1 MANRALELAIELC
14 RFSRRS
20 RRPNVI
26 ELGHLAELRYE
37 YQALADHHPLPDGV
51 SYQPV
56 EAAGVSAEW
65 VLPPYTPDDRV
76 VLYLHGGC
84 YAAGSIDT
92 HRDLIT
98 RLASAA
104 STRILG
110 LNYRLAPAHPFPAA
124 LDDTVAA
131 YRWLLELGL
140 DASRIALAGDSAG
153 AGLALAATL
162 KLRGDGIPLPA
173 ALACISPWVDLAVAG
188 PSMETNASNDPI
200 VSRPMLLGW
209 AKLYLGDHDPR
220 TPLASPL
227 YADLRGLPPLLI
239 QVGSAEVLLD
249 DATRLAERASAAGVN
264 ATLEV
269 WPAHASR
276 LAYLSRHPRSTRG
289 DRRNR
294 RLPPYPP
301 QSLNVP
307 RSRGRPITD

>member
-14 RFSRRS
+14 RLSRRT

-26 ELGHLAELRYE
+26 ELGHLAELRFE
-37 YQALADHHPLPDGV
+37 YQALADRYPLPNGV

-56 EAAGVSAEW
+56 GVGGVSAEW
-65 VLPPYTPDDRV
+65 VLPPNAPDDRV

-84 YAAGSIDT
+84 YATGSVDT

-104 STRILG
+104 SSRLLG

-124 LDDTVAA
+124 LDDTVTA
-131 YRWLLELGL
+131 YRWLLESGIG
-140 DASRIALAGDSAG
+140 ASKIAFVGDSAG

-162 KLRGDGIPLPA
+162 KLRDDATPLPS
-173 ALACISPWVDLAVAG
+173 ALACISPWVDLAVTG
-188 PSMETNASNDPI
+188 PSMTTNAGNDPI

-220 TPLASPL
+220 TPFASPL
-227 YADLRGLPPLLI
+227 YADLLGLPPLLI

-249 DATRLAERASAAGVN
+249 DATRLAERASAAGV
-264 ATLEV
+264 TSRLEV
-269 WPAHASR
+269 WPDMIHVWHTFPAIPEAR
-276 LAYLSRHPRSTRG
+276 EA
-289 DRRNR
+289 
-294 RLPPYPP
+294 
-301 QSLNVP
+301 
-307 RSRGRPITD
+307 ITGIATFLKTHISD

>member
-14 RFSRRS
+14 RFSRRI

-37 YQALADHHPLPDGV
+37 YQALADRYPLPDGV

-56 EAAGVSAEW
+56 EAGGVSAEW
-65 VLPPYTPDDRV
+65 VLPPNAPDGRV
-76 VLYLHGGC
+76 IFYLHGGC
-84 YAAGSIDT
+84 YATGSVAT

-98 RLASAA
+98 RLAIAA
-104 STRILG
+104 SARILA

-131 YRWLLELGL
+131 YRWLLELGIE
-140 DASRIALAGDSAG
+140 ARQIALAGDSAG
-153 AGLALAATL
+153 AGLALAASL
-162 KLRGDGIPLPA
+162 KLREDGTPPPA
-173 ALACISPWVDLAVAG
+173 ALACISPWVDLAVTG
-188 PSMETNASNDPI
+188 PSMTTNAGNDPI

-209 AKLYLGDHDPR
+209 AGLYLGDHDPR

-227 YADLRGLPPLLI
+227 YADLHGLPPLLI

-264 ATLEV
+264 STLEV
-269 WPAHASR
+269 WPGMIHVWHTFPAIPEAR
-276 LAYLSRHPRSTRG
+276 EA
-289 DRRNR
+289 
-294 RLPPYPP
+294 
-301 QSLNVP
+301 
-307 RSRGRPITD
+307 ITGIARFLHTHLRT